1 MKNLAKVIGFEDS
14 NKGGRDFAIVMQA
27 AIGLTFLDGEED
39 VLDTLAQ
46 KFVKPGLQA
55 RLKRPIRDTM

>member
-1 MKNLAKVIGFEDS
+1 MVNTELLDARKNHDAIHQAMKNLAKVIGFEDS

-39 VLDTLAQ
+39 V
-46 KFVKPGLQA
+46 
-55 RLKRPIRDTM
+55 